1 MPKLP
6 NRYSPFIFGA
16 IQSGLTCAVA
26 AAIAIAPRWHEA
38 SAFTQWL
45 QSWLIAWGVML
56 PVVLLA
62 APAISRV
69 TAKLT
74 DQRAQ

>member
-1 MPKLP
+1 MRKLP
-6 NRYSPFIFGA
+6 KRYGHFVFGVM
-16 IQSGLTCAVA
+16 QSGLTCAIA

-38 SAFTQWL
+38 SMFAHWL
-45 QSWLIAWGVML
+45 KSWLIAWLVML

-62 APAISRV
+62 APAIRNV

-74 DQRAQ
+74 DE